1 MAASAPAHTVGE
13 RLRQYESR
21 ERAHDPGALGSGQER
36 RGSEQATRGMA
47 PSVEHHVPA
56 GKLRV
61 EITEEVV
68 MSDPVRAQAVLESLS
83 AEGIPIA
90 LDDFGTGYSS
100 LARLARLPV
109 DELKIDRSFVAAM
122 ITHPGHAAIVRSTIH
137 LAHDLGL
144 TVVAEG
150 IEHQAQWDRLAE
162 LGCDEAQGFLVSR
175 PIPSAELEGFLL
187 RRHGRAA

>member
-1 MAASAPAHTVGE
+1 
-13 RLRQYESR
+13 
-21 ERAHDPGALGSGQER
+21 
-36 RGSEQATRGMA
+36 MA

-122 ITHPGHAAIVRSTIH
+122 ITDPGHAAIVRSTIH

-175 PIPSAELEGFLL
+175 PIPSAEFEGFLL